1 MKTRER
7 YNLHKEKLKE
17 YQKDF
22 YELVQDLDISEL
34 KKLRLETLFECYAF
48 TKENKYKESIN
59 LINEKK
65 K

>member
-7 YNLHKEKLKE
+7 YKLHSEKLKE
-17 YQKDF
+17 HQADF
-22 YELVQDLDISEL
+22 YDLVQGLDISEL

-48 TKENKYKESIN
+48 AKENKYKESIK